1 MIRTMIRAQLW
12 FEASCHGAGHA
23 LDLLLRSV
31 CLIPRMGKR
40 WKETLHQTSI
50 AIFGAMPV
58 VFLTALFTGMILGLQ
73 AGLTLREF
81 NQESAIGFLVS
92 ASMCREM
99 GPIFTALPIA
109 GLIGSTYAAELGT
122 MKISEEIDALEVMSI
137 DPVHFLVLPRIV
149 ALSVT
154 CATLTI
160 FADIIGIL
168 GGGLV
173 GQAIL
178 NVDFDL
184 YMKNAREALKLR
196 DVYGGI
202 FKAFIFGLVIASVAC
217 SQGLRAEHGAQG
229 VGKATMKAVVI
240 SFVLVLL
247 FDYILSWMIY

>member
-1 MIRTMIRAQLW
+1 MIRTFLRAQSK
-12 FEASCHGAGHA
+12 FEASCYGAGHA
-23 LDLLLRSV
+23 VDLLLSSI
-31 CLIPRMGKR
+31 LILPRMGKR
-40 WKETLHQTSI
+40 WKETLHQTAS
-50 AIFGAMPV
+50 ATFGAMPV

-81 NQESAIGFLVS
+81 GQESAIGFLVS

-137 DPVHFLVLPRIV
+137 DPIRFLVLPRII
-149 ALSVT
+149 ALAFT
-154 CATLTI
+154 CAVLTI

-178 NVDFDL
+178 NVDFNL
-184 YMKNAREALKLR
+184 YMKNAREALQLK

-202 FKAFIFGLVIASVAC
+202 FKSFIFGLSIASISC

-240 SFVLVLL
+240 SFILVLM
-247 FDYILSWMIY
+247 FDYFLSWMIY